1 MIPTKDR
8 CAGLPFGNPAH
19 RRRGGGSPGGRSP
32 KSVWSDRV
40 GRAGSPRRDAD
51 RYLNGHGF
59 LSRQASSVP
68 GVSLQLSEFRSRRFS
83 TARWTVRMLPVGA
96 LSMLVLPLRRTLSK
110 RPIET
115 DGPWCV
121 ARSGTSFRSPARP
134 HDGSPL
140 PPARHWYAPD
150 RRDWCSGLSY
160 VDGFRCDHPAT
171 GANAALRH
179 YSRSLPEAGGY
190 RVMAIFSARANRT
203 GTVVLVLTLVGLAT
217 GSAISLTT
225 SASAATREFVP
236 MTTFNGVACA
246 SAHQCI
252 GVGNATPTA
261 NSGAA
266 VPLNPVSGA
275 LSTGKSLQLIR
286 SSGFLNGV
294 SCPSGSACLAVGEN
308 PDESR
313 GVAVPLN
320 PATAMVRSGE
330 EVHSISGIFMSGV
343 ACASREQCLAVGHDS
358 SGSGVAVALSPAT
371 GAIVSGRRV
380 QTIPGTG
387 GVGLE
392 GVACPT
398 SKLCV
403 AVGENSGRSAGVAV
417 PLDPATGAV
426 RRGRTVQEVTHK
438 GILVDLACPSTT
450 VCLAVGWGASQPS
463 VAVPIDPRTGALSPG
478 QSDRSISARPAML
491 TAVSCPS
498 PSSVPGRGRRRR

>member
-1 MIPTKDR
+1 
-8 CAGLPFGNPAH
+8 
-19 RRRGGGSPGGRSP
+19 
-32 KSVWSDRV
+32 
-40 GRAGSPRRDAD
+40 
-51 RYLNGHGF
+51 
-59 LSRQASSVP
+59 
-68 GVSLQLSEFRSRRFS
+68 
-83 TARWTVRMLPVGA
+83 
-96 LSMLVLPLRRTLSK
+96 
-110 RPIET
+110 
-115 DGPWCV
+115 
-121 ARSGTSFRSPARP
+121 
-134 HDGSPL
+134 
-140 PPARHWYAPD
+140 
-150 RRDWCSGLSY
+150 
-160 VDGFRCDHPAT
+160 
-171 GANAALRH
+171 
-179 YSRSLPEAGGY
+179 
-190 RVMAIFSARANRT
+190 MAIFSARANRT

-217 GSAISLTT
+217 GSAISMTT

-398 SKLCV
+398 STLCV

-498 PSSVPGRGRRRR
+498 PSLCLAVGDDAGDPSVGQAVPIDPTTATIVADQGIQTLVGTDALNAVVCHSTAHCVAAGSRFESAGAVTEILDPATGRRS